1 MREQGTRTDAEN
13 IQKRGERKGL
23 KLHVF
28 AFANWWGKSEL
39 YFYKDEE
46 EHVERPRRPPKP
58 WTRKYE
64 TKEEFQARIR
74 EWEASQPREQIIKPK
89 GNAIAQKYYTYNLL
103 PIYVDALHKA

>member
-58 WTRKYE
+58 
-64 TKEEFQARIR
+64 
-74 EWEASQPREQIIKPK
+74 
-89 GNAIAQKYYTYNLL
+89 
-103 PIYVDALHKA
+103 